1 MNIIVSNPAE
11 ECSYEQVYGQMPN
24 WFGPFMMSLMN
35 FRRDILERMNIGQV
49 AVSQPQAYH
58 LETDDPEDG
67 IHSAEDSS
75 EEETDKHH
83 GTFTNGPLPYGAN
96 PFGQSPYTP
105 QPAFRLT
112 PCGPQQPF
120 GSAPYGP
127 QQSYGLAPYQPYGS
141 LGPMPYGDYV
151 PSHPKKVNHK
161 KKKYHAHAEPEPEPY
176 HAHETEYSH
185 EDSSEEESDDSDEDT
200 EEDTDKVAIANGE
213 EPSDPKKAE
222 LYRDSVKQCSFS
234 GPKNG
239 PRGPP
244 CDGSTQKCCNFGVQ
258 SWWYEN

>member
-1 MNIIVSNPAE
+1 MQFLRAQYRPPMPAMPMTMYPPPLTPVVQWTNSN
-11 ECSYEQVYGQMPN
+11 GQMPN

-67 IHSAEDSS
+67 FHSAEDSS

-96 PFGQSPYTP
+96 LFGQSPYTP
-105 QPAFRLT
+105 QPAFGLT
-112 PCGPQQPF
+112 PFGPQQPF

-185 EDSSEEESDDSDEDT
+185 EDSSEEESGEFRNR
-200 EEDTDKVAIANGE
+200 KVRSISIKQLNAR
-213 EPSDPKKAE
+213 SMVRAE
-222 LYRDSVKQCSFS
+222 TLRLLSLGRKEM
-234 GPKNG
+234 
-239 PRGPP
+239 RR
-244 CDGSTQKCCNFGVQ
+244 
-258 SWWYEN
+258 E